1 MTTTLDVPAP
11 TTTVSA
17 VPHKRR
23 PSRRGRPL
31 SSTRTLVL
39 GATGIIVL
47 LGMWELVARLEIV
60 NPYLS
65 SSPTL
70 IAQRAVVLVD
80 NGRLAA
86 AGMSTLKLYGTGMLI
101 SIGLGTVIGVVLGWF
116 RTVRAL
122 FDPLVSLLY
131 AAPRIAFIPLIIV
144 WVGAGIRTQIV
155 MVVLNAVFP
164 IIVSTMAGVANYDR
178 QLADVSRSFGA
189 GNLWL
194 LRTIALPG
202 AVPFLFAGL
211 RQGMM
216 TGLLGTVVAEYFIGV
231 TGIGGMIFNAGLVL
245 DTSTVFVGAL
255 TFSLAAILLTGLLNL
270 VSSRA
275 SKWRE

>member
-1 MTTTLDVPAP
+1 MATINLPAP
-11 TTTVSA
+11 AGLLAGVR
-17 VPHKRR
+17 HR
-23 PSRRGRPL
+23 PFRPGRPL
-31 SSTRTLVL
+31 SSARRLAL
-39 GATGIIVL
+39 GAIGVLVL
-47 LGMWELVARLEIV
+47 LGVWELVARLEIV

-65 SSPTL
+65 SSPSL
-70 IAQRAVVLVD
+70 IVQRAVVLIG
-80 NGRLAA
+80 NGDLAA
-86 AGMSTLKLYGTGMLI
+86 AGLSTLNLYAIGMLI
-101 SIGLGTVIGVVLGWF
+101 SIGIGTTLGVALGWF

-122 FDPLVSLLY
+122 LDPLVSVLY

-164 IIVSTMAGVANYDR
+164 IIVSTMAGISNYDR
-178 QLADVSRSFGA
+178 QLASVSRSFGG
-189 GNLWL
+189 GNLWV

-202 AVPFLFAGL
+202 AVPFLLAGL

-216 TGLLGTVVAEYFIGV
+216 AGLLGTVVAEYFIGV

-255 TFSLAAILLTGLLNL
+255 TFSLAAIVLTGLLNL
-270 VSSRA
+270 VSARV
-275 SKWRE
+275 SKWREE